1 MINFEFVDY
10 YTWKE
15 LSGDVF
21 RAPLRRPM
29 LLSAIIGNGVQ
40 LFCMM
45 TITLFLGS
53 IGFYKPEKR
62 ANLLNLGIIFFCI
75 MH

>member
-1 MINFEFVDY
+1 
-10 YTWKE
+10 
-15 LSGDVF
+15 
-21 RAPLRRPM
+21 M

-53 IGFYKPEKR
+53 IGFEKPEKR

-75 MH
+75 MGLPGGYISAKIYQFPYLYFLLKPLL